1 MRSWISDSQNAGST
15 KHEVADSPPV
25 VVHCL
30 PITRSRSV
38 DVKPA
43 IRRLKRPSGEREVT
57 HQLTAGRRCYAGTA
71 LEASDFPEPIAKS
84 QAAPL
89 TAERKLKKQDPWQ
102 VGPVETRLA
111 NTSESALW
119 ACHTSLSYAKSTTA
133 MRGAERLEFEISWL
147 MQAQGSVRLRRRA

>member
-1 MRSWISDSQNAGST
+1 MPDQDQPST
-15 KHEVADSPPV
+15 KSQIAPCSRP
-25 VVHCL
+25 L
-30 PITRSRSV
+30 FTNYGSRSV

-119 ACHTSLSYAKSTTA
+119 ACHTSLIVREIDDRNER
-133 MRGAERLEFEISWL
+133 RGKIRI
-147 MQAQGSVRLRRRA
+147 